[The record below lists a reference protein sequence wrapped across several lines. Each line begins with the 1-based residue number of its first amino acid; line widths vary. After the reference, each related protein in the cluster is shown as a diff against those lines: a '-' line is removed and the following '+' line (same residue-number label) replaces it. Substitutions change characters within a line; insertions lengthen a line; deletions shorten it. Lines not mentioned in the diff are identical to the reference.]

1 MIKKLR
7 FKFVA
12 IAMLSLFA
20 VLAVIIA
27 AVNVVSYNSIVH
39 SADEVLSLLSS
50 GEGRFPLRDGP
61 MIPGEPFPGDRFAEA
76 RPELR
81 YESRFF
87 SVLIDESGAVTATD
101 TDFIAAVD
109 KNTAADMA
117 QRVFSSGKASG
128 FTGNYRYHVFP
139 DGSSTRIIFLD
150 CTRDLSTF
158 RRFLL
163 ISCGISLAGLAAVFV
178 LIMLLSGYIVR
189 PVSESYEKQKRF
201 ITDAGHEIKTPITII
216 DADAEVL
223 EMDMPDNEWLQDIRK
238 QVKRLSSLTNDLIYL
253 SRMEEERPQLQSIDF
268 PLSDVVAETAG
279 SFAAPAVTQNKT
291 LHTDIQPML
300 TKHGDEK
307 AVRQLVS
314 ILLDN
319 ALKYSPE
326 NSRIDLTLKQQGKTV
341 VMTISNE
348 TLEDISKENLS
359 HMFDRFY
366 RVDPA
371 RHSHGY
377 GIGLSIAKAIVNA
390 HKGKIAATATDN
402 STLTITVILP
412 L

>member
-12 IAMLSLFA
+12 IAMLSLFT

-27 AVNVVSYNSIVH
+27 TVNIVSYNSIVY

-61 MIPGEPFPGDRFAEA
+61 IIPGEPFPGDRFAEA

-87 SVLIDESGAVTATD
+87 SVLIDESGVIIATD
-101 TDFIAAVD
+101 TDFIAAID

-117 QRVFSSGKASG
+117 QRVFLSGNASG
-128 FTGNYRYHVFP
+128 FTGDYRYHVFP
-139 DGSSTRIIFLD
+139 DGTSTRIIFLD

-216 DADAEVL
+216 DADAEIL
-223 EMDMPDNEWLQDIRK
+223 EMDTPDNEWLQDIRK
-238 QVKRLSSLTNDLIYL
+238 QVKRLSTLTNDLIYL
-253 SRMEEERPQLQSIDF
+253 SRMDEENPRLQCIDF
-268 PLSDVVAETAG
+268 PLSDVVAESAG
-279 SFAAPAVTQNKT
+279 SFTACAMTQNKT
-291 LHTDIQPML
+291 LKTDIQPML

-319 ALKYSPE
+319 ALKYSPK
-326 NSRIDLTLKQQGKTV
+326 NSRIDLTLKQQGKTA
-341 VMTISNE
+341 VMTVTNT
-348 TLEDISKENLS
+348 TLETVSKEMLE
-359 HMFDRFY
+359 HLFDRFY
-366 RVDPA
+366 RADPA
-371 RHSHGY
+371 RHSRGY
-377 GIGLSIAKAIVNA
+377 GIGLSIAQAIVTA
-390 HKGKIAATATDN
+390 HKGKIAATAADN

>member
-1 MIKKLR
+1 MIRKLR

-27 AVNVVSYNSIVH
+27 AVNIISYNSIVQ
-39 SADEVLSLLSS
+39 SADEVLSLLTS
-50 GEGRFPLRDGP
+50 GEGRFPLRDTHMMP
-61 MIPGEPFPGDRFAEA
+61 AEPFTGDRFTEA
-76 RPELR
+76 RPELPF
-81 YESRFF
+81 ESRFF
-87 SVLIDESGAVTATD
+87 SVLIDSNGAVISTD

-109 KNTAADMA
+109 KTTAADMA
-117 QRVFSSGKASG
+117 QRVFSSDKASG
-128 FTGNYRYHVFP
+128 FTGNYRYRASQE
-139 DGSSTRIIFLD
+139 GQNTRIIFLD

-163 ISCGISLAGLAAVFV
+163 ISCGISLLGLAAVFV

-189 PVSESYEKQKRF
+189 PVSESYKKQKRF

-238 QVKRLSSLTNDLIYL
+238 QVKRLSTLTNDLIYL
-253 SRMEEERPQLQSIDF
+253 SRMEEEDLQLQYIDF

-279 SFAAPAVTQNKT
+279 SFAALAVTQSKV

-300 TKHGDEK
+300 TKHGDEN
-307 AVRQLVS
+307 ALRQLVS
-314 ILLDN
+314 VLLDN

-326 NSRIDLTLKQQGKTV
+326 NGRIDLTLKQHGKV
-341 VMTISNE
+341 IVMAVTNTTIGAVSRE
-348 TLEDISKENLS
+348 MLEHL
-359 HMFDRFY
+359 FDRFY
-366 RVDPA
+366 RADPA

-377 GIGLSIAKAIVNA
+377 GIGLSIAKAIVTA
-390 HKGKIAATATDN
+390 HKGKI
-402 STLTITVILP
+402 STTTIDEQSLTVTVTLP